1 MPIALPLTG
10 ADPPALPPLS
20 DAAHIGPWAHAH
32 AHAQPAP
39 PRGSLALLAGALLGG
54 LVAVLALLCW
64 PAASLTGAL
73 GWLVLAPLSGA
84 ALAHGLVHGLHWHEV
99 FPMC

>member
-10 ADPPALPPLS
+10 ADPPALPPLPDVAQVS
-20 DAAHIGPWAHAH
+20 AWAQ
-32 AHAQPAP
+32 AQPP
-39 PRGSLALLAGALLGG
+39 VPRGSLALLAGALFGG

-64 PAASLTGAL
+64 PAASLVAAL
-73 GWLVLAPLSGA
+73 GWLVLAPLAGA
-84 ALAHGLVHGLHWHEV
+84 ALAQGLALGLHWHEV